1 MFKTRFGMT
10 DLAGNFKNYMKF
22 KLSSHLCK
30 CKKETETEHH
40 ILSGQC
46 KVYGHLRRK
55 YKRND
60 DESMMKLFCEV
71 LQERDEMDNQER
83 AGVTATDSCP
93 RAGGAANITEIEL
106 ATASVVHPGCPL
118 LLKKKYFIFIFF
130 YYTSNQNAILSAHTE
145 NEIFRIKIE
154 KVKNLFYP
162 KSFNSPYP
170 GGLRVEIFLPAK
182 FP

>member
-1 MFKTRFGMT
+1 MT

-71 LQERDEMDNQER
+71 LQERDEMDNQEK

-93 RAGGAANITEIEL
+93 RAGGAGNITKIEL

-118 LLKKKYFIFIFF
+118 LLFILYIYFFLL
-130 YYTSNQNAILSAHTE
+130 Y
-145 NEIFRIKIE
+145 IKPKCNSKRPHE
-154 KVKNLFYP
+154 K
-162 KSFNSPYP
+162 
-170 GGLRVEIFLPAK
+170 
-182 FP
+182 